1 MKTMFW
7 SSFFMLT
14 VTTSCAQENNEAVV
28 KIPTDM
34 KTINTVPFLT
44 EQGDFIYVDKA
55 HLKPISA
62 ARYKMASVFTV
73 TGFAVVENASD
84 RYAVI
89 DQLGKTV
96 LDFSTGEI
104 DLNVV
109 NGITFYKREREYQK
123 KMPFWRWEWNI
134 LGGGIQKEQT
144 YHSIEIGVLES
155 KQTLVNQEIPY
166 LEDSYYLNFIAVDR
180 QRVFWNASL
189 YEINNK
195 RLKKVAHHIVEVL
208 EDQRFVKM
216 DKTGFSIYNTN
227 SKKPIH
233 KALLG
238 TETLTIEFGKEEIS
252 LNDINKERFA
262 PELPKLLVD
271 SDKGDVYVFP
281 QYDKVFPR
289 EIKSATAAQIDFLK
303 KTSLIY
309 SIADSPYFLLGIF
322 NYDHDVWAYD
332 WLYIDTDGNLIDR
345 VDTYNFKVLD
355 QLGNMVWPD
364 RKMIIPDEFV
374 GEGWK
379 FGKVN
384 TYREMDGWYLIRIEN
399 GKQQRSI
406 GLWNSNQMIW
416 ELPPVYR
423 DISVLDAKKQIY
435 ALQNTAENT
444 YILYDH
450 KDKKRI
456 GFQAYSSINSDG
468 LVRLVEDSGDIL
480 YFYIDIYSG
489 REYREHKN
497 L

>member
-1 MKTMFW
+1 
-7 SSFFMLT
+7 MLT
-14 VTTSCAQENNEAVV
+14 VTTSCAQKNIEAVV

-34 KTINTVPFLT
+34 KTINTIPFLT
-44 EQGDFIYVDKA
+44 EQGDFIYVDQA
-55 HLKPISA
+55 HLKPVSGE
-62 ARYKMASVFTV
+62 RYTTASVFTT
-73 TGFAVVENASD
+73 TGFAVVGNSSD

-89 DQLGKTV
+89 DQSGKTI
-96 LDFSTGEI
+96 LNFSTGEI

-155 KQTLVNQEIPY
+155 KQTLVDKEIPY

-189 YEINNK
+189 YEINNN
-195 RLKKVAHHIVEVL
+195 RLKKVEHNILEVF
-208 EDQRFVKM
+208 EGQRFVKK
-216 DKTGFSIYNTN
+216 DKTGFSIYKTDL
-227 SKKPIH
+227 KRPIH
-233 KALLG
+233 KTLLG
-238 TETLTIEFGKEEIS
+238 TETLAIEFGKEVIS
-252 LNDINKERFA
+252 LNDINKERFT
-262 PELPKLLVD
+262 PEVPKLLVD
-271 SDKGDVYVFP
+271 SDKGDIYVFP

-309 SIADSPYFLLGIF
+309 SIADSPYFLLGVF

-332 WLYIDTDGNLIDR
+332 WLYIDIDGNLVDR
-345 VDTYNFKVLD
+345 IGTYKFKVLD

-364 RKMIIPDEFV
+364 RKMIIPDKFV
-374 GEGWK
+374 DDRWK

-384 TYREMDGWYLIRIEN
+384 TYREMDGWYLIGMEN
-399 GKQQRSI
+399 EKKERTV
-406 GLWNSNQMIW
+406 GLWNSIQMSW

-423 DISVLDAKKQIY
+423 DISVLDAEKQIY
-435 ALQNTAENT
+435 ALKDKVDNN

-450 KDKKRI
+450 TRKKRI
-456 GFQAYSSINSDG
+456 GSRAYSSINSDG
-468 LVRLVEDSGDIL
+468 LVHLVADSGDIL

>member
-1 MKTMFW
+1 
-7 SSFFMLT
+7 
-14 VTTSCAQENNEAVV
+14 
-28 KIPTDM
+28 
-34 KTINTVPFLT
+34 
-44 EQGDFIYVDKA
+44 
-55 HLKPISA
+55 
-62 ARYKMASVFTV
+62 
-73 TGFAVVENASD
+73 
-84 RYAVI
+84 
-89 DQLGKTV
+89 
-96 LDFSTGEI
+96 
-104 DLNVV
+104 
-109 NGITFYKREREYQK
+109 
-123 KMPFWRWEWNI
+123 
-134 LGGGIQKEQT
+134 
-144 YHSIEIGVLES
+144 
-155 KQTLVNQEIPY
+155 
-166 LEDSYYLNFIAVDR
+166 
-180 QRVFWNASL
+180 
-189 YEINNK
+189 
-195 RLKKVAHHIVEVL
+195 
-208 EDQRFVKM
+208 M

-238 TETLTIEFGKEEIS
+238 TETLTIEFGKEVIA

-332 WLYIDTDGNLIDR
+332 WLYIDTDGNFVDR
-345 VDTYNFKVLD
+345 VGTYNFKVLD

-399 GKQQRSI
+399 EKQQRSI

-423 DISVLDAKKQIY
+423 DISVLDAEKQIY